1 MRFISI
7 ITGLILVVG
16 TLQVEA
22 QDAKV
27 WTLEECINYALDH
40 NINIKKQYLNQQ
52 YQEEV
57 LLQSK
62 LGVLPSVNGFA
73 SHGYNWGQ
81 RVDPFTNEFATD
93 RVRSNNIYVS
103 GDLNLFSGFQQ
114 VNIIKRN
121 KLDLLKAQY
130 DADYYQD
137 DIAISVATEYL
148 QMLYYMEYVGIARN
162 QLEITKQQ
170 VDRTSKLVEAGTLAK
185 GDLLIIEAQLA
196 SEELSLVQ
204 AENNLALSRLNLTQL
219 LELGR

>member
-62 LGVLPSVNGFA
+62 LGVLPSV
-73 SHGYNWGQ
+73 
-81 RVDPFTNEFATD
+81 
-93 RVRSNNIYVS
+93 
-103 GDLNLFSGFQQ
+103 
-114 VNIIKRN
+114 
-121 KLDLLKAQY
+121 
-130 DADYYQD
+130 
-137 DIAISVATEYL
+137 
-148 QMLYYMEYVGIARN
+148 
-162 QLEITKQQ
+162 
-170 VDRTSKLVEAGTLAK
+170 
-185 GDLLIIEAQLA
+185 
-196 SEELSLVQ
+196 
-204 AENNLALSRLNLTQL
+204 
-219 LELGR
+219 

>member
-121 KLDLLKAQY
+121 KLDLFKAQY
-130 DADYYQD
+130 DADY
-137 DIAISVATEYL
+137 
-148 QMLYYMEYVGIARN
+148 
-162 QLEITKQQ
+162 
-170 VDRTSKLVEAGTLAK
+170 
-185 GDLLIIEAQLA
+185 
-196 SEELSLVQ
+196 
-204 AENNLALSRLNLTQL
+204 
-219 LELGR
+219 